1 MALQACLRCGSL
13 DLAMP
18 GAADGVSYEGGQL
31 LASTCR
37 ACGLT
42 GPPMLFE
49 DQAAWQRF
57 REERAALYHPSPA
70 PASAPTFEVPPAP
83 ELPTGAGPRSAGMRA
98 LAALVGGVF
107 VLGALAALVTAAATG
122 AWVMI
127 LPSALLSLLL
137 GVPILAMARRR
148 A

>member
-1 MALQACLRCGSL
+1 MPLQACLRCGSL

-37 ACGLT
+37 GCGLT

-57 REERAALYHPSPA
+57 REERAALYHPPPA
-70 PASAPTFEVPPAP
+70 PLTATPFEVHPAP
-83 ELPTGAGPRSAGMRA
+83 ELPTGPGPRSAGMRA
-98 LAALVGGVF
+98 LAALVGGLF

-122 AWVMI
+122 AWLML
-127 LPSALLSLLL
+127 LPSAVISLLL
-137 GVPILAMARRR
+137 GVPIMAMARRR